1 MITPLDIEN
10 KRFQKKKLNGYD
22 PDEVDDFLDEL
33 TRDYEILYKK
43 SKESDKQIEDLEE
56 KLEHYVQI
64 ESTLQNT
71 LIMAQSAAKE
81 VKDAAQKQ
89 ADQMISEALAKS
101 KEATFDIEQ
110 EKINKQKELDALE
123 RQMSVYKTK
132 MESLLVSQLDLLKEM
147 NKDQFTFLKNNQ
159 RDISEKRL
167 YLFIFSK

>member
-10 KRFQKKKLNGYD
+10 KRFSKKKLNGYD

-89 ADQMISEALAKS
+89 ADQMISEALSKS

-147 NKDQFTFLKNNQ
+147 NKD
-159 RDISEKRL
+159 
-167 YLFIFSK
+167 

>member
-10 KRFQKKKLNGYD
+10 KRFSKKKLNGYD

-147 NKDQFTFLKNNQ
+147 NKD
-159 RDISEKRL
+159 
-167 YLFIFSK
+167 

>member
-10 KRFQKKKLNGYD
+10 KRFSKKKLNGYD

-81 VKDAAQKQ
+81 VKDADQK
-89 ADQMISEALAKS
+89 
-101 KEATFDIEQ
+101 
-110 EKINKQKELDALE
+110 
-123 RQMSVYKTK
+123 
-132 MESLLVSQLDLLKEM
+132 
-147 NKDQFTFLKNNQ
+147 
-159 RDISEKRL
+159 KRS
-167 YLFIFSK
+167 YI

>member
-1 MITPLDIEN
+1 MIKPLDIEN
-10 KRFQKKKLNGYD
+10 KRFSKKKLNGYD

-147 NKDQFTFLKNNQ
+147 NKD
-159 RDISEKRL
+159 
-167 YLFIFSK
+167 

>member
-10 KRFQKKKLNGYD
+10 KRFSKKKLNGYD

-43 SKESDKQIEDLEE
+43 SKESDKEIEDLKE
-56 KLEHYVQI
+56 KLDHYVQI

-123 RQMSVYKTK
+123 RQMSLYYIIQQIPRV
-132 MESLLVSQLDLLKEM
+132 L
-147 NKDQFTFLKNNQ
+147 NKKIIVVK
-159 RDISEKRL
+159 ISWNL
-167 YLFIFSK
+167 Q

>member
-1 MITPLDIEN
+1 MSLFD
-10 KRFQKKKLNGYD
+10 
-22 PDEVDDFLDEL
+22 
-33 TRDYEILYKK
+33 KK

-147 NKDQFTFLKNNQ
+147 NKD
-159 RDISEKRL
+159 
-167 YLFIFSK
+167 

>member
-10 KRFQKKKLNGYD
+10 KRFSKKKLNGYD

-43 SKESDKQIEDLEE
+43 SKESDKEIEDLQE
-56 KLEHYVQI
+56 KLDHYVQI

-147 NKDQFTFLKNNQ
+147 NKD
-159 RDISEKRL
+159 
-167 YLFIFSK
+167 

>member
-10 KRFQKKKLNGYD
+10 KRFSKKKLNGYD

-33 TRDYEILYKK
+33 TRDYEVLYKK

-123 RQMSVYKTK
+123 RQISVYKTK
-132 MESLLVSQLDLLKEM
+132 MESLLLSQLDLLKEM
-147 NKDQFTFLKNNQ
+147 NKDN
-159 RDISEKRL
+159 
-167 YLFIFSK
+167 

>member
-10 KRFQKKKLNGYD
+10 KRFSKKKLNGYD

-33 TRDYEILYKK
+33 TRDYEVLYKK
-43 SKESDKQIEDLEE
+43 SKESDKEIEDLEE

-147 NKDQFTFLKNNQ
+147 NKD
-159 RDISEKRL
+159 
-167 YLFIFSK
+167 

>member
-10 KRFQKKKLNGYD
+10 KRFSKKKLNGYD

-33 TRDYEILYKK
+33 TRDYEVLYKK
-43 SKESDKQIEDLEE
+43 SKESDKEIEDLKE
-56 KLEHYVQI
+56 KLDHYVQI

-89 ADQMISEALAKS
+89 ADQMISEALSKS

-123 RQMSVYKTK
+123 RQISVYKTK
-132 MESLLVSQLDLLKEM
+132 MESLLLSQLDLLKEM
-147 NKDQFTFLKNNQ
+147 NKDN
-159 RDISEKRL
+159 
-167 YLFIFSK
+167 

>member
-1 MITPLDIEN
+1 
-10 KRFQKKKLNGYD
+10 
-22 PDEVDDFLDEL
+22 
-33 TRDYEILYKK
+33 
-43 SKESDKQIEDLEE
+43 
-56 KLEHYVQI
+56 
-64 ESTLQNT
+64 
-71 LIMAQSAAKE
+71 MAQSAAKE

-147 NKDQFTFLKNNQ
+147 NKD
-159 RDISEKRL
+159 
-167 YLFIFSK
+167 

>member
-10 KRFQKKKLNGYD
+10 KRFSKKKLNGYD

-33 TRDYEILYKK
+33 TRDYEVLYKK
-43 SKESDKQIEDLEE
+43 SKESDKEIEDLKE

-147 NKDQFTFLKNNQ
+147 NKDN
-159 RDISEKRL
+159 
-167 YLFIFSK
+167 

>member
-10 KRFQKKKLNGYD
+10 KRFSKKKLNGYD

-43 SKESDKQIEDLEE
+43 SKESDKEIEDLEE

-147 NKDQFTFLKNNQ
+147 NKD
-159 RDISEKRL
+159 
-167 YLFIFSK
+167 

>member
-1 MITPLDIEN
+1 MGGNGMLTPLDIEN
-10 KRFQKKKLNGYD
+10 KKFTKTIKGYNV
-22 PDEVDDFLDEL
+22 DEVDDFLDEL

-147 NKDQFTFLKNNQ
+147 NKD
-159 RDISEKRL
+159 
-167 YLFIFSK
+167 

>member
-10 KRFQKKKLNGYD
+10 KRFSKKTLNGYD

-33 TRDYEILYKK
+33 TKDYEVLYKK
-43 SKESDKQIEDLEE
+43 SRESDKEIEDLKE
-56 KLEHYVQI
+56 KLDHYVQI

-147 NKDQFTFLKNNQ
+147 NKD
-159 RDISEKRL
+159 
-167 YLFIFSK
+167 

>member
-10 KRFQKKKLNGYD
+10 KRFSKKKLNGYD

-33 TRDYEILYKK
+33 TRDYEVLYKK
-43 SKESDKQIEDLEE
+43 SKESDKEIEDLKE
-56 KLEHYVQI
+56 KLDHYVQI

-101 KEATFDIEQ
+101 TEATFDIEQ

-147 NKDQFTFLKNNQ
+147 NKD
-159 RDISEKRL
+159 
-167 YLFIFSK
+167 

>member
-10 KRFQKKKLNGYD
+10 KRFSKKKLNGYD

-110 EKINKQKELDALE
+110 EKINSKSIAKKEQK
-123 RQMSVYKTK
+123 
-132 MESLLVSQLDLLKEM
+132 LLYC
-147 NKDQFTFLKNNQ
+147 FLSFFN
-159 RDISEKRL
+159 
-167 YLFIFSK
+167 

>member
-10 KRFQKKKLNGYD
+10 KRFSKKKLNGYD

-43 SKESDKQIEDLEE
+43 SKESDKEIEDLKE
-56 KLEHYVQI
+56 KLDHYVKI

-110 EKINKQKELDALE
+110 EKINKQKELDALDW
-123 RQMSVYKTK
+123 
-132 MESLLVSQLDLLKEM
+132 LSQ
-147 NKDQFTFLKNNQ
+147 
-159 RDISEKRL
+159 KRL
-167 YLFIFSK
+167 LLILNKKKSINKKN

>member
-10 KRFQKKKLNGYD
+10 KRFSKKTLNGYD

-147 NKDQFTFLKNNQ
+147 NKD
-159 RDISEKRL
+159 
-167 YLFIFSK
+167 

>member
-10 KRFQKKKLNGYD
+10 KRFSKKKLNGYD

-33 TRDYEILYKK
+33 TRDYEVLYKK
-43 SKESDKQIEDLEE
+43 SRESDKEIEDLKE
-56 KLEHYVQI
+56 KLDHYVQI

-110 EKINKQKELDALE
+110 EKINKQKDLDALE
-123 RQMSVYKTK
+123 RQISVYKTK
-132 MESLLVSQLDLLKEM
+132 MESLLLSQLDLLKEM
-147 NKDQFTFLKNNQ
+147 NKDN
-159 RDISEKRL
+159 
-167 YLFIFSK
+167 

>member
-10 KRFQKKKLNGYD
+10 KRFSKKKLNGYD

-33 TRDYEILYKK
+33 TRDYEVLYKK
-43 SKESDKQIEDLEE
+43 SKESDKEIEDLKE
-56 KLEHYVQI
+56 KLDHYVQI

-89 ADQMISEALAKS
+89 ADQMISEALSKS

-147 NKDQFTFLKNNQ
+147 NKD
-159 RDISEKRL
+159 
-167 YLFIFSK
+167 

>member
-1 MITPLDIEN
+1 MFS
-10 KRFQKKKLNGYD
+10 KRFSKKKLNGYD

-33 TRDYEILYKK
+33 TRDYEVLYKQ
-43 SKESDKQIEDLEE
+43 SKESDKEIEDLKE
-56 KLEHYVQI
+56 KLDHYVQI

-71 LIMAQSAAKE
+71 LIMAQSASKE

-123 RQMSVYKTK
+123 RQISVYKTK
-132 MESLLVSQLDLLKEM
+132 MESLLLSQLDLLKEM
-147 NKDQFTFLKNNQ
+147 NKDN
-159 RDISEKRL
+159 
-167 YLFIFSK
+167 

>member
-10 KRFQKKKLNGYD
+10 KRFSKKKLNGYD

-33 TRDYEILYKK
+33 TRDYEVLYKK
-43 SKESDKQIEDLEE
+43 SKESDKEIEDLKE
-56 KLEHYVQI
+56 KLDHYVQI

-123 RQMSVYKTK
+123 RQISVYKTK
-132 MESLLVSQLDLLKEM
+132 MESLLLSQLDLLKEM
-147 NKDQFTFLKNNQ
+147 NKDN
-159 RDISEKRL
+159 
-167 YLFIFSK
+167 

>member
-10 KRFQKKKLNGYD
+10 KRFSKKKLNGYD

-43 SKESDKQIEDLEE
+43 SKESDKEIEDLKE
-56 KLEHYVQI
+56 KLDHYVQI

-123 RQMSVYKTK
+123 RQISVYKTK
-132 MESLLVSQLDLLKEM
+132 MESLLLSQLDLLKEM
-147 NKDQFTFLKNNQ
+147 NKDN
-159 RDISEKRL
+159 
-167 YLFIFSK
+167 

>member
-10 KRFQKKKLNGYD
+10 KRFSKKKLNGYD

-33 TRDYEILYKK
+33 TKDYEVLYKK
-43 SKESDKQIEDLEE
+43 SKESDKEIEDLKE
-56 KLEHYVQI
+56 KLDHYVQI

-147 NKDQFTFLKNNQ
+147 NKD
-159 RDISEKRL
+159 
-167 YLFIFSK
+167 

>member
-10 KRFQKKKLNGYD
+10 KRFSKKKLNGYD

-33 TRDYEILYKK
+33 TRDYEVLYKK
-43 SKESDKQIEDLEE
+43 SKESDKEIEDLEE

-123 RQMSVYKTK
+123 RQISVYKTK
-132 MESLLVSQLDLLKEM
+132 MESLLLSQLDLLKEM
-147 NKDQFTFLKNNQ
+147 NKDN
-159 RDISEKRL
+159 
-167 YLFIFSK
+167 

>member
-10 KRFQKKKLNGYD
+10 KRFSKKKLNGYD

-33 TRDYEILYKK
+33 TKDYEVLYKK
-43 SKESDKQIEDLEE
+43 SKESDKEIEDLKE
-56 KLEHYVQI
+56 KLDHYVQI

-123 RQMSVYKTK
+123 RQISVYKTK
-132 MESLLVSQLDLLKEM
+132 MESLLLSQLDLLKEM
-147 NKDQFTFLKNNQ
+147 NKDN
-159 RDISEKRL
+159 
-167 YLFIFSK
+167 

>member
-10 KRFQKKKLNGYD
+10 KRFSKKKLNGYD

-43 SKESDKQIEDLEE
+43 SKESDKEIEDLKE
-56 KLEHYVQI
+56 KLDHYVQI

-147 NKDQFTFLKNNQ
+147 NKD
-159 RDISEKRL
+159 
-167 YLFIFSK
+167 

>member
-10 KRFQKKKLNGYD
+10 KRFSKKKLNGYD

-33 TRDYEILYKK
+33 TRDYEVLYKK
-43 SKESDKQIEDLEE
+43 SKESDKEIEDLKE
-56 KLEHYVQI
+56 KLDHYVQI

-147 NKDQFTFLKNNQ
+147 NKD
-159 RDISEKRL
+159 
-167 YLFIFSK
+167 